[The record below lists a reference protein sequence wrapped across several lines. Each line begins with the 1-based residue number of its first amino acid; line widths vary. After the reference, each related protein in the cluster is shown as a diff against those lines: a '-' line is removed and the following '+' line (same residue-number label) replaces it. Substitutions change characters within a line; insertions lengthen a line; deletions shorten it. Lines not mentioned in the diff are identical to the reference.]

1 DMPTH
6 AEAIAEDRQSHLAL
20 KQNGLAQF
28 HEDLTM
34 TKEEECKSSTF
45 CPPMKRRDDEELEV
59 VQQRLSRNPT
69 PNRTPVHTSVLS
81 GKKHVEEHLRGH
93 KVRVRRELRM
103 EKEIFCK
110 LVELLHNSHLLSN
123 ARDITVEEYN
133 RLLREQFQHSG
144 ETISRYFNIVLQ
156 AIVSL
161 PSKIIKLPPINTP
174 FLISSNP

>member
-1 DMPTH
+1 
-6 AEAIAEDRQSHLAL
+6 
-20 KQNGLAQF
+20 
-28 HEDLTM
+28 
-34 TKEEECKSSTF
+34 
-45 CPPMKRRDDEELEV
+45 KRRDDEELEV

-81 GKKHVEEHLRGH
+81 GKKLEEHLRGH
-93 KVRVRRELRM
+93 KVRVRREFRM

-123 ARDITVEEYN
+123 ARDITLAIFIFCLATNARN
-133 RLLREQFQHSG
+133 RLLQEQFQHSG